1 MTILLST
8 IILQLQMM
16 FGVPPTMGQVQS
28 AVMQDQQTG
37 VIVVVDT
44 IEMN

>member
-16 FGVPPTMGQVQS
+16 FGVPPTNAQVQA
-28 AVMQDQQTG
+28 AVMQDQQVG

-44 IEMN
+44 AEMN